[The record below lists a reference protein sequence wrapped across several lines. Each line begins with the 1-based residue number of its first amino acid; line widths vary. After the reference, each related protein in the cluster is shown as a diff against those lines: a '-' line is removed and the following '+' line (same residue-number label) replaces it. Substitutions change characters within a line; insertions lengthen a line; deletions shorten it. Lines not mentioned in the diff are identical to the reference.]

1 MKKIYYGIFIILF
14 TSCGIGRYK
23 ELAEIA
29 FQESKLSKSSNSFIG
44 LKTQSLG
51 LFGFLPT
58 EVPSAENPI
67 TDAKFKLGKMLYHD
81 KRLSKDNT
89 QSCNTCHDVAN
100 FGVDNQPFSKG
111 NDGKLGG
118 RNSPTTFN
126 AALHLAQ
133 FWDGRAAHVEE
144 QAGGPILNP
153 IEMAMASKE
162 AVINRLSGVQE
173 YQTLF
178 AEAFP
183 NQAIS
188 YGNLQ
193 KAIGVYERK
202 LLSPSRFDAFLK
214 DDVQALTVNE
224 KKGLQTFIQVGCV
237 KCHSGTAIG
246 GGTYEKFGVYTD
258 YWTLTQS
265 EKIDLGRFEVTKKEE
280 DKYVFKVPSLRN
292 VTKTFPYFHDGSV
305 AKIQDAVRI
314 MAQTQLDKKLT
325 ETEVKEIVTFLDA
338 LTGKVPAVLLP

>member
-1 MKKIYYGIFIILF
+1 MKKIYYGIFILVLV
-14 TSCGIGRYK
+14 SCGTGRYK
-23 ELAEIA
+23 EIAETA
-29 FQESKLSKSSNSFIG
+29 FQESTSTTNNNAFIG
-44 LKTQSLG
+44 LKTKALS
-51 LFGFLPT
+51 LFGILPT

-111 NDGKLGG
+111 NDGELGG

-153 IEMAMASKE
+153 IEMAMPSKE
-162 AVINRLSGVQE
+162 AVINRLSEVKE

-183 NQAIS
+183 NEAIS

-214 DDVQALTVNE
+214 DDAQALTVNE
-224 KKGLQTFIQVGCV
+224 KKGLETFIQVGCV

-246 GGTYEKFGVYTD
+246 GGTFEKFGVYTD
-258 YWTLTQS
+258 YWTLTES
-265 EKIDLGRFEVTKKEE
+265 KNIDLGRFEVTKKEE

-292 VTKTFPYFHDGSV
+292 ITKTSPYFHDGSV
-305 AKIQDAVRI
+305 EKIEDAVKI
-314 MAQTQLDKKLT
+314 MGQTQLDKKLT

-338 LTGKVPAVLLP
+338 LTGQVPTALLP